1 MSHPVQRGP
10 YPARDPVSTPPLIHR
25 DDVPERTVSHGDIA
39 FARRRLAHA
48 AGATQIG
55 CSHYSVPPG
64 ARQMPVHVHGDEEEI
79 FLVLDGDGL
88 SWQDDAACP
97 VAPLDAIVHRP
108 RGAAHTFLAG
118 PRGLELLAFAS
129 GSETSITWLPRAAVM
144 WAGPRWVPLDGPHPF
159 VAEAAAGPLPRPE
172 AGPRPA
178 NVLALA
184 NAPATALRGAEVR
197 ALGRA
202 AGSRRA
208 GLNHVRL
215 PPGSPGAPAHCHA
228 LEEELFVVLGGAGT
242 LELGD
247 GEHPLRTGD
256 VIARPPSTG
265 VPHALR
271 AGEEG
276 LTYLVYG
283 TRVAGDSVYYPQS
296 GQIRLRGLGV
306 TIDAPPPPPSAPR

>member
-1 MSHPVQRGP
+1 MS
-10 YPARDPVSTPPLIHR
+10 APPLIHL
-25 DDVPERTVSHGDIA
+25 DDVPERTVSHGDLA
-39 FARRRLAHA
+39 FARRRLGHA

-55 CSHYSVPPG
+55 CSLYSVPPG

-79 FLVLDGDGL
+79 FVVRDGDGL

-97 VAPLDAIVHRP
+97 VAPLDVIVHRP

-129 GSETSITWLPRAAVM
+129 GSETSITWLPRAGVM
-144 WAGPRWVPLDGPHPF
+144 WTGPRWVPLDAPHPF
-159 VAEAAAGPLPRPE
+159 EAEAAAGPLPRPDP
-172 AGPRPA
+172 GPRAA
-178 NVLALA
+178 NVIALA
-184 NAPATALRGAEVR
+184 DVRATSLRGAEVR
-197 ALGRA
+197 ALGSA

-215 PPGSPGAPAHCHA
+215 PPGHPGAPPHCHA
-228 LEEELFVVLGGAGT
+228 LEEELFVVLHGSGT

-247 GEHPLRTGD
+247 VEHPLRAGH

-265 VPHALR
+265 VPHSLR
-271 AGEEG
+271 AGEDG
-276 LTYLVYG
+276 LTYLAYG

-306 TIDAPPPPPSAPR
+306 TLDASPPPPSAAR